1 MKKLII
7 AILLGLTLM
16 SCSAGIGASVG
27 KGGFREEGV
36 QWERSS
42 GQF

>member
-27 KGGFREEGV
+27 KGGIRGNVGV
-36 QWERSS
+36 T
-42 GQF
+42 FK